1 MDKITEKEVREN
13 LAIIVENSHEK
24 ALNYAVNY
32 AYAGTS
38 MMGKELYI
46 QVLYV
51 LNNMSRWRGDVA
63 KGVRDT
69 LKQYVKE
76 NK

>member
-1 MDKITEKEVREN
+1 MDKVTEKEVREN
-13 LAIIVENSHEK
+13 LVIIVENSHEK

-32 AYAGTS
+32 ASEGLG

-63 KGVRDT
+63 KGVRKV
-69 LKQYVKE
+69 LKRYIKE